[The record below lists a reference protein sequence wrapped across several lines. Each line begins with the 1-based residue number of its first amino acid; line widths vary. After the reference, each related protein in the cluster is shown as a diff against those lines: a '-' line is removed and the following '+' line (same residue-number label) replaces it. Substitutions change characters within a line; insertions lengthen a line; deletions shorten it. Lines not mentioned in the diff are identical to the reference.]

1 MSNQYNVDDILNE
14 IKAKKA
20 RQNKASARPSYRP
33 EPRPARRP
41 VAENIED
48 LSFEPSPAKPAE
60 SAKPKEENVLSFHSD
75 VKPVSEA
82 APTREPETPVQ
93 TIPVSERPVQ
103 EHPAEGR
110 TPEPTSR
117 SASFSRPEPVS
128 PDPMSSTGVFF
139 SSLSSHRETV
149 KTQEHEE
156 RERLERRRREL
167 LEEKKRLEEE
177 QLRIAREQA
186 SQKQAEPVDE
196 ITDSFFLEQQPAD
209 LPQNQ
214 SSTPFGDFEPVTPS
228 PEQKEAS
235 MMKDK
240 TEYQKFFVSQEEA
253 PKQNTKPNTSQP
265 SSEDAVFDTSS
276 LNFDGESTQEDI
288 FASTPTGLTEE
299 FAAAQMFSSA
309 TKSQADSSSRASAK
323 SSKSS
328 QKHFHIDL
336 PGDAEEEEDV
346 PSEKQQSSQKQEKKG
361 GIFGKKKAP
370 AEEPKSRLAS
380 AEVPVPEDISE
391 EEEELED
398 YSSPK
403 DKEAILRD
411 MKSIKTGLLVR
422 VVLMVVLFSLSL
434 YLALAARDIQI
445 GDELLPLPTF
455 IQPELHL
462 RTYMVVS
469 CILSAIGAV
478 ICSNTIGGGLL
489 ALLKFRANTD
499 TLPMLALLG
508 TLAQGICFIIKP
520 EYFSV
525 DKADFGSNL
534 YLFFPVALFIL
545 LFNLLGKILV
555 ILRIQNNFK
564 LVSSEKLK
572 HAAVFLK
579 DRNLLRDISKG
590 LSMEEYTIAY
600 PETSPFLANFLDN
613 SYSEDHA
620 ERMSRVLAPI
630 CLLAGIVLA
639 VLAYLFNKNIAEA
652 VSTFTAIM
660 CVSAPLTST
669 IAANLP
675 LYRMSKKLIPAG
687 AMVSGYSAVDAFSRT
702 EAVIL
707 DAKDLFRPSDIILHG
722 IKPFDQS
729 KIDSVI
735 LDAAS
740 VVCNTDG
747 MLTDVFNK
755 IIGSNKAMLRPVE
768 NVTYEDAMGLSAW
781 VDGKRV
787 LIGNRELM
795 VNHGIEVPSNDYE
808 MRFVKDRKN
817 IIYLSNSGQ
826 LSAMFVI
833 SYRPNNQT
841 REHLD
846 RMNEK
851 GMSLIINTSDPN
863 ITAEK
868 IHAVYDFPLDQI
880 KLMPAKFHAAY
891 EELTAQ
897 KEHSPAKIGFIGSTR
912 MMVTAILDC
921 MTAKTAIDQAV
932 LIQMIALVVGYAL
945 VTLFSLMGNLSYLSI
960 LHLILFQGI
969 FALIGTL
976 IPNLKKY

>member
-75 VKPVSEA
+75 VKPVSEV

-103 EHPAEGR
+103 EHPAEER
-110 TPEPTSR
+110 TPEPASR

-156 RERLERRRREL
+156 RERMERRRREL

-253 PKQNTKPNTSQP
+253 PKQNIRPNTSQP

-411 MKSIKTGLLVR
+411 MKSIKTGLLIR

-729 KIDSVI
+729 KI
-735 LDAAS
+735 
-740 VVCNTDG
+740 
-747 MLTDVFNK
+747 
-755 IIGSNKAMLRPVE
+755 IGSNKAMLRPVE
-768 NVTYEDAMGLSAW
+768 NVTDEDAMGLSAW

-841 REHLD
+841 REQLD

>member
-20 RQNKASARPSYRP
+20 RQNKVSARPSYRP

-75 VKPVSEA
+75 VKSVSEA

-103 EHPAEGR
+103 EHPAEER

-214 SSTPFGDFEPVTPS
+214 SSSPFGDFEPVTPS

-253 PKQNTKPNTSQP
+253 PKQNTKPNTSP
-265 SSEDAVFDTSS
+265 SSSEDAVFDTSS

-391 EEEELED
+391 EEISQME
-398 YSSPK
+398 
-403 DKEAILRD
+403 
-411 MKSIKTGLLVR
+411 
-422 VVLMVVLFSLSL
+422 
-434 YLALAARDIQI
+434 
-445 GDELLPLPTF
+445 
-455 IQPELHL
+455 
-462 RTYMVVS
+462 RTM
-469 CILSAIGAV
+469 
-478 ICSNTIGGGLL
+478 N
-489 ALLKFRANTD
+489 
-499 TLPMLALLG
+499 
-508 TLAQGICFIIKP
+508 
-520 EYFSV
+520 
-525 DKADFGSNL
+525 
-534 YLFFPVALFIL
+534 
-545 LFNLLGKILV
+545 KILE
-555 ILRIQNNFK
+555 RFK
-564 LVSSEKLK
+564 EK
-572 HAAVFLK
+572 
-579 DRNLLRDISKG
+579 
-590 LSMEEYTIAY
+590 
-600 PETSPFLANFLDN
+600 
-613 SYSEDHA
+613 
-620 ERMSRVLAPI
+620 
-630 CLLAGIVLA
+630 
-639 VLAYLFNKNIAEA
+639 
-652 VSTFTAIM
+652 
-660 CVSAPLTST
+660 
-669 IAANLP
+669 
-675 LYRMSKKLIPAG
+675 
-687 AMVSGYSAVDAFSRT
+687 
-702 EAVIL
+702 
-707 DAKDLFRPSDIILHG
+707 
-722 IKPFDQS
+722 
-729 KIDSVI
+729 
-735 LDAAS
+735 
-740 VVCNTDG
+740 
-747 MLTDVFNK
+747 
-755 IIGSNKAMLRPVE
+755 E
-768 NVTYEDAMGLSAW
+768 N
-781 VDGKRV
+781 
-787 LIGNRELM
+787 
-795 VNHGIEVPSNDYE
+795 
-808 MRFVKDRKN
+808 
-817 IIYLSNSGQ
+817 
-826 LSAMFVI
+826 
-833 SYRPNNQT
+833 
-841 REHLD
+841 
-846 RMNEK
+846 
-851 GMSLIINTSDPN
+851 
-863 ITAEK
+863 
-868 IHAVYDFPLDQI
+868 
-880 KLMPAKFHAAY
+880 
-891 EELTAQ
+891 
-897 KEHSPAKIGFIGSTR
+897 
-912 MMVTAILDC
+912 
-921 MTAKTAIDQAV
+921 
-932 LIQMIALVVGYAL
+932 
-945 VTLFSLMGNLSYLSI
+945 
-960 LHLILFQGI
+960 
-969 FALIGTL
+969 
-976 IPNLKKY
+976 